1 MSLPVWK
8 KRRSTDATIA
18 TTLATAYICYSIA
31 TADYGWKESEAVIS
45 DWYLDSNIHSIAPA
59 RH

>member
-18 TTLATAYICYSIA
+18 TTLATASICYSIA
-31 TADYGWKESEAVIS
+31 TADYGWKESEAVLT
-45 DWYLDSNIHSIAPA
+45 Y
-59 RH
+59 